1 MREIEVKFKVLEGRA
16 TSLPMPSYA
25 TDGSAGLDIVASVR
39 TMIPPFSGRTAV
51 RTHLAVEIPEGYEMQ
66 IRSRSGLAVNHGVAV
81 LNSPATIDSDYRG
94 ELMVILTNHGDAAY
108 EVRSGDRIAQL
119 LLAEVIRMKPTVVES
134 LSSTGRAGG
143 GLGHTGR

>member
-1 MREIEVKFKVLEGRA
+1 
-16 TSLPMPSYA
+16 
-25 TDGSAGLDIVASVR
+25 
-39 TMIPPFSGRTAV
+39 
-51 RTHLAVEIPEGYEMQ
+51 VEIPEGYEMQ